1 MIEFNT
7 PEIQRVLKVEKNVP
21 FINSIYRKPVL
32 IDWGS
37 LEDGDSVLVENEKR
51 AMVIV
56 SCFKHFKKVNPDKLI
71 GMRVTWRKVSQH
83 SEERRV
89 YFLK

>member
-7 PEIQRVLKVEKNVP
+7 PEIQRVLKVEKGVP
-21 FINSIYRKPVL
+21 LMRSVYRKPVL

-71 GMRVTWRKVSQH
+71 GMRVTWRKVSRQ
-83 SEERRV
+83 SDERRV
-89 YFLK
+89 YFIK